1 MRKRAGWI
9 GVVGVTAMVLSM
21 SACSSKNTTNA
32 SNTEQVATTVP
43 TTLQILVTNDDG
55 VGAPGIDAVVEALR
69 ALPDTEVT
77 VVAPADNKSGTGSQ
91 TTPGT
96 LTVTDA
102 TTASGYPAKSV
113 AGFPADTVIWALD
126 QGGISQ
132 QPDLV
137 VSGINFGQNVGPAVP
152 ISGTVGAARAAAA
165 RGVPALAA
173 SQGLAD
179 APDYPSGVDE
189 LLSWLGLHRAEL
201 LQGALPASVTN
212 LNVPTCPIGAVR
224 GVVEAPV
231 APDAGDRNA
240 VIVDCQSTKTDFVDD
255 IDAFI
260 NGYAVLSDVA
270 A

>member
-1 MRKRAGWI
+1 MGNRANW
-9 GVVGVTAMVLSM
+9 VGVIAVIAVVLAMT
-21 SACSSKNTTNA
+21 ACSSNDATIA
-32 SNTEQVATTVP
+32 SSTEQVTTTVP
-43 TTLQILVTNDDG
+43 ATLHILVTNDDG

-77 VVAPADNKSGTGSQ
+77 VVAPLENQSGSGGR

-96 LTVTDA
+96 LTVTD
-102 TTASGYPAKSV
+102 TTTESGYPAKAV
-113 AGFPADTVIWALD
+113 AGFPADSVNWALD
-126 QGGISQ
+126 QAGVSQ
-132 QPDLV
+132 EPDLV
-137 VSGINFGQNVGPAVP
+137 VSGINFGQNLGPAVA
-152 ISGTVGAARAAAA
+152 ISGTVGAAEAAAA

-179 APDYPSGVDE
+179 VPDYPSGVDE
-189 LLSWLGLHRAEL
+189 VLSWLELHRADL
-201 LQGALPASVTN
+201 LQGVLPASVTN
-212 LNVPTCPIGAVR
+212 LNVPTCPTGTVR
-224 GVVEAPV
+224 GVVEEPV

-240 VIVDCQSTKTDFVDD
+240 LVVDCSSTQTDFVDD